1 VILSNNYIEEL
12 RLLPP
17 NKMNGKEA
25 NIKASDSA
33 YGRQDFCI
41 LMVFKNL
48 HGEYTYS
55 TEILSNNLHVRAIQN
70 GLTPNLSGFLV
81 RANEELELG
90 LQEDMPNTEG
100 LLYLYLEP

>member
-1 VILSNNYIEEL
+1 MAKKQIL
-12 RLLPP
+12 
-17 NKMNGKEA
+17 
-25 NIKASDSA
+25 
-33 YGRQDFCI
+33 RQVARHMADRTFCI

-90 LQEDMPNTEG
+90 LQEDMPNAEG